1 MSTSVLRAVLV
12 CLAAV
17 SIAGTWTIGK
27 AANESGEDIY
37 DHHCKRCHGPEGRG
51 TQEAPS
57 LVPFE
62 WSNEE
67 ALDLIR
73 RPRCTMPP
81 VPESSVSDADVAQI
95 IAYLKT
101 IK

>member
-1 MSTSVLRAVLV
+1 
-12 CLAAV
+12 
-17 SIAGTWTIGK
+17 
-27 AANESGEDIY
+27 
-37 DHHCKRCHGPEGRG
+37 
-51 TQEAPS
+51 
-57 LVPFE
+57 VPFE